1 MKKRCLSAF
10 LLLMASVGGGS
21 LALAQSS
28 GFAQPAGEAELAEPA
43 DALAYSADESML
55 AAGFTDGSDG
65 KVQLLDRASGKPIAV
80 LTSEDNPIR
89 ELASDLKQRRLVVA
103 GEKRLEMW
111 NLENLETGEVSS
123 DQRVWSHEAET
134 QQVQI
139 TPTGEA
145 VRWLEDGKL
154 RESPLDAMQ
163 PRDIAEVADASGHA
177 QSRDE
182 SMLAVS
188 KDKEGV
194 VSVYADGEPQPDLDY
209 HLFPVKD
216 MKFLPDGKLLS
227 LDEAGNLI
235 WGDVANRIKERQLV
249 VPHPEE
255 TQLVRVEPLL
265 EEKAV
270 VAVQQADDE
279 HEAVVLDY
287 RGQEQE
293 RFALSSSEAL
303 AISPTGAHMAYSDP
317 KGKVRFMDVP
327 SSESPKAYAQRLRS
341 LDAPETARRYLNQ
354 LDPMAAANREEQ
366 QINEVAL
373 LEDRL
378 KGALKAGKWVEVDQ
392 LARELLT
399 VDPRNSVGRS
409 AQLQLK
415 GRQDLLQ
422 IEKAKQLM
430 EVGDYERA
438 AALLAKVPSN
448 SEQYE
453 EARELLSL
461 AERKS
466 QIQQNLRNARASM
479 RVSNWDLAR
488 VQVEKVLQQEPNNPQ
503 ALALLKEINSSSRWE
518 TFQFWGIPTL
528 ALVGFAGLGFF
539 LYLKRPKWLN
549 RLSVDEEPAPLKKRP
564 GAPAS
569 PKAKTAK
576 ATTPEGP
583 SLDEQRYREAL
594 AKTTELL
601 RIALRKDA
609 HREHAVR
616 LMDFQAELKIIAQ
629 KGKAPN
635 ADFRLLV
642 TQLLVLQQTLRNLKF
657 RGKARSSTKES
668 GPQEGEQQTH
678 EQATAAPSGGKED
691 TYYQVLGVAPDASAE
706 DIKKAYHQKLKE
718 YHPDRHQ
725 SSEFG
730 WIKEQAEAMT
740 LKVREA
746 FDTLGNPATR
756 KKYDQKLRS

>member
-1 MKKRCLSAF
+1 MKKRCLSALM
-10 LLLMASVGGGS
+10 LLLATAGSFSV
-21 LALAQSS
+21 AQAQSS
-28 GFAQPAGEAELAEPA
+28 GFAQPAGEADLEEPA
-43 DALAYSADESML
+43 SALVYSADESVL

-80 LTSEDNPIR
+80 LTSEDNPVR
-89 ELASDLKQRRLVVA
+89 ELAADLKQRRLVVA

-111 NLENLETGEVSS
+111 NLENLETGEIPA
-123 DQRVWSHEAET
+123 DQRLWSHEAQTE
-134 QQVQI
+134 QIQI
-139 TPTGEA
+139 TPQGDA
-145 VRWLEDGKL
+145 VRWLEKGTL
-154 RESPLDAMQ
+154 RESPLEAMQ
-163 PRDIAEVADASGHA
+163 PRDVAQVPDASGHA
-177 QSRDE
+177 QSQDA

-188 KDKEGV
+188 KENEGV
-194 VSVYADGEPQPDLDY
+194 VSVYSGEEQLPDLDY

-227 LDEAGNLI
+227 LDQAGNLI
-235 WGDVANRIKERQLV
+235 WGDVPNRIKERQLV

-255 TQLVRVEPLL
+255 TEVVRVEPLL

-270 VAVQQADDE
+270 VAVQRDDDE
-279 HEAVVLDY
+279 HEAIVLDY

-293 RFALSSSEAL
+293 RFAISSSEAL

-317 KGKVRFMDVP
+317 KGRIRFMDVP
-327 SSESPKAYAQRLRS
+327 NSEPPQAYAQRLRR
-341 LDAPETARRYLNQ
+341 LNAPDTARRYLNQ
-354 LDPMAAANREEQ
+354 LDPMAAANQEPPPV
-366 QINEVAL
+366 NEKAL
-373 LEDRL
+373 LEDEL
-378 KGALKAGKWVEVDQ
+378 KAALKAGKWVDVDR
-392 LARELLT
+392 LARELLAL
-399 VDPRNSVGRS
+399 DPRNATGRS
-409 AQLQLK
+409 AQMQLK

-438 AALLAKVPSN
+438 AGMLAKVPSN

-453 EARELLSL
+453 EARELLNL

-479 RVSNWDLAR
+479 RVNNWDLAR

-503 ALALLKEINSSSRWE
+503 AQALLDEINSSARWE
-518 TFQFWGIPTL
+518 AFQFWGIPSL
-528 ALVGFAGLGFF
+528 LLVGFAGAGFY
-539 LYLKRPKWLN
+539 LYRKRPKWLN
-549 RLSVDEEPAPLKKRP
+549 HLKVEEEQAPPLKKHPGTKTARP
-564 GAPAS
+564 
-569 PKAKTAK
+569 PKATKAAK
-576 ATTPEGP
+576 EGP

-594 AKTTELL
+594 AKTLELL

-616 LMDFQAELKIIAQ
+616 LMDFQAELKIISQ

-657 RGKARSSTKES
+657 RGKARSSPKDPGT
-668 GPQEGEQQTH
+668 GEGAE
-678 EQATAAPSGGKED
+678 EANASAAAPPPGGKEE
-691 TYYQVLGVAPDASAE
+691 TYYQLLGVNPEASADE
-706 DIKKAYHQKLKE
+706 IKKAYHQKLKE

-725 SSEFG
+725 NSEFG

-746 FDTLGNPATR
+746 FDTLGNPASR